1 MIASLLL
8 AALAAA
14 PMPSPQPALK
24 TIVTVKVS
32 TFCNSVRS
40 LGVPVAYV
48 TTRNDQAFDAINRS
62 MLKFLSDNRGV
73 GAVTKSQFQNM
84 ESTYDDSAIYNG
96 ANTLTLGQLSKI
108 AYQIEQ
114 NVALEDGVMHRS
126 WQATPA
132 GQDPEVD
139 AMRQRLQNLIDLQ
152 RALANRY
159 MQMADMY
166 FDNQGNAQFKSDQQ
180 GTAGDKAS
188 QMQSAESGDPAQYKT
203 LLRSIILGQVS
214 ALAQARKAG
223 DDVSKVAQ
231 PEVSDIAKSDNVAA
245 IVQQLRLQEMAFRPE
260 ILRAGDAC
268 GL

>member
-1 MIASLLL
+1 MFASLFL
-8 AALAAA
+8 AALTAAST
-14 PMPSPQPALK
+14 PSPEPALK

-32 TFCNSVRS
+32 TFCNEVRG

-48 TTRNDQAFDAINRS
+48 TSRNDQAFDAIDRS
-62 MLKFLSDNRGV
+62 MLKFLVDNRGI
-73 GAVTKSQFQNM
+73 GAVTKSQSQDM
-84 ESTYDDSAIYNG
+84 ENAYDDSAIYNG
-96 ANTLTLGQLSKI
+96 ANTLTLSQLAKV
-108 AYQIEQ
+108 AYQIQQ

-126 WQATPA
+126 WEETPA
-132 GQDPEVD
+132 GKDPQVD

-159 MQMADMY
+159 TQMSETY

-203 LLRSIILGQVS
+203 LLRGIILGQVS
-214 ALAQARKAG
+214 ALAQARRARN
-223 DDVSKVAQ
+223 DPSRLADVSSS
-231 PEVSDIAKSDNVAA
+231 EVAKSGSVAA
-245 IVQQLRLQEMAFRPE
+245 IVQQLRLQEMAFHPE
-260 ILRAGDAC
+260 ILKAGDAC